1 MQRFLAAA
9 LTVLTTGGSAH
20 AVITPSQTARLSAA
34 AQAMRSVQDSIPDEL
49 WNRAQCVAAI
59 PDLKEAALIVGGD
72 YGRGVMSCRAG
83 EQWSA
88 PMFLRLGKG
97 NWGFRASAEEM
108 DVVLLIMNEQ
118 GVQKL
123 LQNSTTLGEDASV
136 APGPVGR
143 QGEGGGGESL
153 TADIAAYSQARGRVA
168 GVDLSGSVL
177 KPDADSNTAVYGSS
191 ATPRTILASREISA
205 PTQAH
210 GFLGALNAR
219 TAASAAPQQ
228 PGPPARPQEPRA
240 PSRAGAPPT
249 DDDLQARV
257 VEIQQILDRILADTT
272 PGPVG
277 TSGSTRPAPST
288 ISVDRGRLL
297 QMREQLDAL
306 LAAMNQR

>member
-9 LTVLTTGGSAH
+9 LTALTAGGIANG
-20 AVITPSQTARLSAA
+20 VITPSQTARLSAA
-34 AQAMRSVQDSIPDEL
+34 AQALRSVQDSIPDEL

-59 PDLKEAALIVGGD
+59 PDLKEASLIVGGD
-72 YGRGVMSCRAG
+72 YGRGVVSCRADD
-83 EQWSA
+83 QWSA
-88 PMFLRLGKG
+88 PLFLRLGKG
-97 NWGFRASAEEM
+97 NWGFQAGAEEM
-108 DVVLLIMNEQ
+108 DVVLLVMTEQ

-136 APGPVGR
+136 ATGPIGR
-143 QGEGGGGESL
+143 QGEGAGDESL
-153 TADIAAYSQARGRVA
+153 TADIVAYSQAKGRIA

-177 KPDADSNTAVYGSS
+177 RPDVDSNTAVYGSG

-210 GFLGALNAR
+210 AFLGALNAR

-228 PGPPARPQEPRA
+228 PGPGARQQEPRA
-240 PSRAGAPPT
+240 PSRPGAPST
-249 DDDLQARV
+249 DDLQARI

-277 TSGSTRPAPST
+277 TTGSVPPTPRT
-288 ISVDRGRLL
+288 VSVDRGRLL

-306 LAAMNQR
+306 LAALNQR

>member
-9 LTVLTTGGSAH
+9 LTVLTAGGIAN

-34 AQAMRSVQDSIPDEL
+34 AQALRSVQGSIPDEL

-88 PMFLRLGKG
+88 PAFLRLGKG
-97 NWGFRASAEEM
+97 NWGFQAGAEEM
-108 DVVLLIMNEQ
+108 DVVLLVMNEE

-136 APGPVGR
+136 APGPIGR
-143 QGEGGGGESL
+143 QGEGGGDESL
-153 TADIAAYSQARGRVA
+153 TADIVAYSQAKGLVA

-177 KPDADSNTAVYGSS
+177 RPDVDSNTAVYGSR

-205 PTQAH
+205 PTEAH
-210 GFLGALNAR
+210 GFLGALSAR

-228 PGPPARPQEPRA
+228 PGPPAPPQATRA
-240 PSRAGAPPT
+240 VPPASRT
-249 DDDLQARV
+249 DDDLQARI

-277 TSGSTRPAPST
+277 TSGSTPPAPST

-306 LAAMNQR
+306 LAALRR